1 MPVTVKK
8 IAEYA
13 GVSRGTVDRV
23 LNHRGGVKASVAERV
38 QQIADEL
45 GYRPNRAGK
54 ALANRK
60 NPIRIGVLLNS
71 IGNAFYDEVRTG
83 IETAKAE
90 YRDFSLRVTL
100 KELKGY
106 TVEEQ
111 LSGIEELLS
120 AGMQALILTPINDPA
135 VVRRVNALMTGG
147 MLVIKLNSDVD
158 DLTEAPYIGCN
169 YHKSGETAAGLLK
182 LFTGGKA
189 NVGIVTGSVKMLG
202 HNQRVAGFLSGAR
215 TEFNDFTL
223 ADIVENND
231 DDAQSYQVTK
241 QLMQTHPVTALYFT
255 AGGVAGGCKAVREC
269 TVSPPIV
276 LCCDDTPEIRS
287 LITEGVVSAT
297 ICQQPFQQGYQAIQA
312 IFNQFMTG
320 EFPYGESIFMENQI
334 KIKSNL

>member
-1 MPVTVKK
+1 MPVTVKQ

-23 LNHRGGVKASVAERV
+23 LNHRGGVKATVAERV

-71 IGNAFYDEVRTG
+71 VGNAFYDEVREG
-83 IETAKAE
+83 IEAAKAE

-100 KELKGY
+100 RELKGY

-111 LSGIEELLS
+111 LSVIDELLTT
-120 AGMQALILTPINDPA
+120 GVQALILTPINDPI
-135 VVRRVNALMTGG
+135 VVERINLLLEQGI
-147 MLVIKLNSDVD
+147 LIIKLNSDVD
-158 DLTEAPYIGCN
+158 GLAKAPYIGCN
-169 YHKSGETAAGLLK
+169 YQKSGETAAGLLK
-182 LFTGGKA
+182 LFTGGNA
-189 NVGIVTGSVKMLG
+189 TVGIVTGSVKMLG
-202 HNQRVAGFLSGAR
+202 HNQRINGFLNGAKA
-215 TEFNDFTL
+215 EFASFTL

-231 DDAQSYQVTK
+231 DDEQSYRQTK
-241 QLMQTHPVTALYFT
+241 ALLEQHALTALYFT
-255 AGGVAGGCKAVREC
+255 AGGVVGGCRAVKEHA
-269 TVSPPIV
+269 VPPLVI
-276 LCCDDTPEIRS
+276 CCDDTPEIKKM
-287 LITEGVVSAT
+287 IQDGIVSAT

-312 IFNQFMTG
+312 IFHQFMTG
-320 EFPYGESIFMENQI
+320 EFPYGASIFMENQI